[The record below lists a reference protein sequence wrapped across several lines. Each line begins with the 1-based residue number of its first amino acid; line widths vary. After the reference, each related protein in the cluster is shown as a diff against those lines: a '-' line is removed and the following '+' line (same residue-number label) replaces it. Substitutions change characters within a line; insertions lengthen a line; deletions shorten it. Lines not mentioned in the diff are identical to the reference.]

1 MQEII
6 ARESC
11 FGLNKRTGDIS
22 NAICGGQ
29 ALVFESQPA
38 GTLFELQFVQGIV
51 DGNPFNLQW
60 ASDTLNDGANQV
72 IEYAQSL
79 APVLRLGITAAAA
92 LGALAFALA
101 LVQDVDGDNIQTLN
115 TIHATAIGTAATTQ
129 ACAVTSCFAGCDMT
143 GAIQECSTT
152 CNTISTASNCN
163 TSPTIT
169 TTAFLN
175 IQTGPIQSTT
185 CTPTSTLFPLSLQSI
200 NNLFGTQYYYT
211 CGDTIV
217 GINLAVSGTS
227 TISYP
232 ANGEQPP
239 AGFTQIPA
247 ADNGKPY
254 TPPPRLQTTEPP
266 LPFSSTSSLPSVTL
280 VVSDQPKATST
291 YCDPYWCG
299 APFCGACPT
308 DSTASGSGGS
318 GDGDSTYGVIHKD

>member
-1 MQEII
+1 VIQEII

-11 FGLNKRTGDIS
+11 FGLSKRTGDIS

-38 GTLFELQFVQGIV
+38 GSLFELQFVQGIA

-60 ASDTLNDGANQV
+60 ATDTLNDGASQV
-72 IEYAQSL
+72 IEYAQEM
-79 APVLRLGITAAAA
+79 APVLHLGAAGAAA

-101 LVQDVDGDNIQTLN
+101 LVQDVDGQNINSLN
-115 TIHATAIGTAATTQ
+115 TIPATAIDTTTTTS
-129 ACAVTSCFAGCDMT
+129 ACAVTNCFASCDMA

-152 CNTISTASNCN
+152 CSTSSTASNCN

-175 IQTGPIQSTT
+175 VQTGPIQSTT
-185 CTPTSTLFPLSLQSI
+185 CSVVSTLFPLSLQSI
-200 NNLFGTQYYYT
+200 AGVYGTQYYYK
-211 CGDTIV
+211 CGPLMV

-232 ANGEQPP
+232 ALGEPP
-239 AGFTQIPA
+239 RSGFTQIPA
-247 ADNGKPY
+247 SNGHPFVATS
-254 TPPPRLQTTEPP
+254 TPPPLPP
-266 LPFSSTSSLPSVTL
+266 SATAPTSTVALSGNPSA
-280 VVSDQPKATST
+280 KASPT

-299 APFCGACPT
+299 APFCGPCPT
-308 DSTASGSGGS
+308 QAGSAN
-318 GDGDSTYGVIHKD
+318 GVIHKE